1 MDDVFASL
9 LGSNGSPGV
18 LANLGAVGDKLAKT
32 SDSWTSVIGPYVRAP
47 GKVPTPAPALRSTV
61 PDRGLSMSSLIA
73 GAAAVALLAY
83 LVIRGR

>member
-18 LANLGAVGDKLAKT
+18 LSNLGAVGDKLAKT
-32 SDSWTSVIGPYVRAP
+32 SDSWTSVIGPYVGAP
-47 GKVPTPAPALRSTV
+47 GKVPTPAPAPHATL
-61 PDRGLSMSSLIA
+61 PARGISLSSVIA
-73 GAAAVALLAY
+73 GVAAVALLAY